1 MGMYTAFR
9 GKVIIKEPQGKLMVC
24 NGMEDHLKGSNLKRN
39 LIAEHMKNTKIVMK
53 QEESK
58 EYDNLFKALNINIR
72 KI

>member
-1 MGMYTAFR
+1 MEMYKALR
-9 GKVIIKEPQGKLMVC
+9 GKVVIKEPEGKLMVC
-24 NGMEDHLKGSNLKRN
+24 NGMEDHLKGSHLKRN

-53 QEESK
+53 QEDRK